1 MDNSLVSLYIIFGVN
16 HYPMVDTLDDFQLTQ
31 LHQLLIWCTLLG
43 VNSQYS
49 KYGKYIDYNCTTKP
63 NI

>member
-16 HYPMVDTLDDFQLTQ
+16 HYSMVDTLDDYQLTQ

-43 VNSQYS
+43 VNSQFS
-49 KYGKYIDYNCTTKP
+49 KYGKYIDYICSPKP